1 MVSVSSVVAS
11 STFTVYPGQALAPFG
26 MGLLGPL
33 SVTGNLTLRGNTLMD
48 ISKSGATLASDA
60 VSATGV
66 VDLGGTLTVKFSG
79 SNNLAAGDQF
89 TLFTAVPVNSS
100 PIVPL
105 PSPRSGLSR
114 GHE

>member
-11 STFTVYPGQALAPFG
+11 STFTVYPGQAIAPFG

-66 VDLGGTLTVKFSG
+66 VDLDRSVWHGT
-79 SNNLAAGDQF
+79 
-89 TLFTAVPVNSS
+89 
-100 PIVPL
+100 
-105 PSPRSGLSR
+105 PRPTECYRQSHVTRQYADGYQ
-114 GHE
+114 

>member
-1 MVSVSSVVAS
+1 
-11 STFTVYPGQALAPFG
+11 

-66 VDLGGTLTVKFSG
+66 LDLGGTLTVKFSG

-100 PIVPL
+100 PIVQL
-105 PSPRSGLSR
+105 PSPGSGLKWENDIFTD
-114 GHE
+114 GTIKVVACGCGEPTTPPT